1 MCLVL
6 KLEAQM
12 GSTLASRVFAS
23 AFPPPDSCCIWPL
36 TLFKNKTVITFEERL
51 TFEKLQL
58 LLPLGIKQ

>member
-12 GSTLASRVFAS
+12 VSTLASRVFAS
-23 AFPPPDSCCIWPL
+23 ASPPDSCCIWPL